1 MIDQLTNWYIRFN
14 RKRLKGDAGI
24 EDAVHSLN
32 TLFEILLTLSRLMA
46 PFTPFIAESMYQ
58 TLKAYLPKDF
68 FEGDSRSLHFVPFPE
83 VREEYFDAEIERAMA
98 RMQAVIELG
107 RVIRDRKTISL
118 KKPLAELIVIHPST
132 EYLDD
137 IRGLSTYITE
147 ELNLRNL
154 VLTSEE
160 ETYGIKYRAEAD
172 FRKLGTKLRK
182 DMPRVKKALPSIP
195 SSEIK
200 SAQTTGSLL
209 VDGIPLSAEDINIVR
224 FFDNMSLE
232 SGDSEYEEA
241 TNKDVL
247 ILLDTK
253 LRADLIE
260 EGVAREVINR
270 IQRLRKK
277 AGLVA
282 VDDIKYYLDITEDPE
297 GVLAKAL
304 KTHTDLFQRVL
315 KQDILSAAD
324 KLEEAFT
331 EEIQEVDDSKFMLS
345 FVR

>member
-1 MIDQLTNWYIRFN
+1 
-14 RKRLKGDAGI
+14 
-24 EDAVHSLN
+24 
-32 TLFEILLTLSRLMA
+32 
-46 PFTPFIAESMYQ
+46 
-58 TLKAYLPKDF
+58 
-68 FEGDSRSLHFVPFPE
+68 
-83 VREEYFDAEIERAMA
+83 
-98 RMQAVIELG
+98 
-107 RVIRDRKTISL
+107 TISL
-118 KKPLAELIVIHPST
+118 KKPLAELIVIHPSA

-224 FFDNMSLE
+224 FFDNMSIE

-277 AGLVA
+277 AGL
-282 VDDIKYYLDITEDPE
+282 
-297 GVLAKAL
+297 
-304 KTHTDLFQRVL
+304 
-315 KQDILSAAD
+315 
-324 KLEEAFT
+324 
-331 EEIQEVDDSKFMLS
+331 
-345 FVR
+345 